1 MSEQDDVSKIQ
12 KRYSLT
18 LLNPSSHYIS
28 LVISIAVAGVMAAF
42 VSVTYL
48 NSGDVIFPVLSVV
61 GVLVGTQFLDIL
73 FSRHKEYSK
82 SLHVSLFGNGLFFVS
97 TLIGFGAMMLFA
109 KDSLDLFYVTIGM
122 FVFASFRI
130 GIFTTILGA
139 SLKKAWGV
147 AFIQP
152 VAMYLVLIPPTMWID
167 SLTNPMALL
176 FGAAFLGLATGWSYF
191 TDRAGRPAVDST
203 HELIQAYVTSA
214 SKNDP
219 TEMEQIIERKAKPS
233 TVSTT
238 QIKFQSNDKQVMFSM
253 VLPDIHPGPFHPVGG
268 SNIPYLI
275 YKNMDSTAMV
285 MHSISNHDLNLPSQE
300 EVNNYLTSISDSEVL
315 RNGVGCT
322 EPVTVQINNARAGG
336 LLFDKT
342 ALLFLSLSPHGM
354 EDLTMDIRTQIEQFA
369 KNRNF
374 EQVMIVDTHNAMGDE
389 ISKEDSEDLLIA
401 AKSTLDTLKTKQ
413 SYPFKF
419 GYQNSNDMNIKK
431 ADIAMGGIA
440 ILCLEI
446 NEKKY
451 FVGWADA
458 NNMENG
464 VREQIVKHF
473 ANIGYELIEI
483 CTSDTHFTADGARNK
498 NGYFQ
503 LGMISKPTQ
512 LANWYLEL
520 AQKAE
525 KQMNECS
532 FEILENQSKV
542 KVMGSDIYA
551 DYLKCM
557 NKSMNITKVFLLA
570 DAGLFAL
577 SIFL

>member
-97 TLIGFGAMMLFA
+97 TLIGFGALMLFA
-109 KDSLDLFYVTIGM
+109 KDNLDLFYVTIGM

>member
-18 LLNPSSHYIS
+18 LLNPSSHYMS
-28 LVISIAVAGVMAAF
+28 LVISIAIAGIMAAF
-42 VSVTYL
+42 TTVTYL
-48 NSGDVIFPVLSVV
+48 ETSDVIFPILYVV
-61 GVLVGTQFLDIL
+61 GALVGTQFLDVL

-82 SLHVSLFGNGLFFVS
+82 SLHVSLFGNALFFVS
-97 TLIGFGAMMLFA
+97 TIIGFGAMMLFA
-109 KDSLDLFYVTIGM
+109 KDGLDLFYVTIGM

-139 SLKKAWGV
+139 SLKKAWAV

-152 VAMYLVLIPPTMWID
+152 MAMYLVLIPNEMWIS
-167 SLTNPMALL
+167 SLTDPIALV
-176 FGAAFLGLATGWSYF
+176 FGAAFLGLATGWSFF
-191 TDRAGRPAVDST
+191 TDRAGRPGVDST

-219 TEMEQIIERKAKPS
+219 TEMENIIERKAKPS
-233 TVSTT
+233 TVLTS
-238 QIKFQSNDKQVMFSM
+238 QIKFQSSDKQVNFSV

-275 YKNMDSTAMV
+275 YKSMDSTAMV
-285 MHSISNHDLNLPSQE
+285 MHSISNHDLNLPSQQ
-300 EVNNYLTSISDSEVL
+300 EVKNYLESITDSQVL

-322 EPVTVQINNARAGG
+322 EPVVVQINKARAAG

-354 EDLTMDIRTQIEQFA
+354 EDLTMYVRTEIEQFA
-369 KNRNF
+369 KNRKF
-374 EQVMIVDTHNAMGDE
+374 EQVLIVDTHNAMGNE

-413 SYPFKF
+413 SFPFKF
-419 GYQNSNDMNIKK
+419 GYANSDDMMISK

-440 ILCLEI
+440 VLCLEL
-446 NEKKY
+446 NNKKY

-473 ANIGYELIEI
+473 SNMDYELIEV

-503 LGMISKPTQ
+503 LGMISKPEQ

-525 KQMNECS
+525 LQIKEGS
-532 FEILENQSKV
+532 FEILENQTDV
-542 KVMGSDIYA
+542 KVMGSDIYS
-551 DYLKCM
+551 DYLKSM
-557 NKSMNITKVFLLA
+557 NKSMKITKVFLLA
-570 DAGLFAL
+570 DAGLFGI

>member
-18 LLNPSSHYIS
+18 LLNPSSHYMS
-28 LVISIAVAGVMAAF
+28 LVISIVIAGIMAAF
-42 VSVTYL
+42 TTVTYL
-48 NSGDVIFPVLSVV
+48 ETSDVIFPILYVV
-61 GVLVGTQFLDIL
+61 GALVGTQFLDVL

-82 SLHVSLFGNGLFFVS
+82 SLHVSLFGNALFFVS
-97 TLIGFGAMMLFA
+97 TIIGFGAMMLFA
-109 KDSLDLFYVTIGM
+109 KDGLDLFYVTIGM

-139 SLKKAWGV
+139 SLKKAWAV

-152 VAMYLVLIPPTMWID
+152 MAMYLVLIPNEMWIS
-167 SLTNPMALL
+167 SLTDPMALV
-176 FGAAFLGLATGWSYF
+176 FGSAFLGLATGWSFF
-191 TDRAGRPAVDST
+191 TDRAGRPGVDST

-219 TEMEQIIERKAKPS
+219 TEMENIIERKAKSS
-233 TVSTT
+233 TVLTS
-238 QIKFQSNDKQVMFSM
+238 QIKFQSSDKQVNFSM

-275 YKNMDSTAMV
+275 YKSMDSTAMV
-285 MHSISNHDLNLPSQE
+285 MHSISNHDLNLPSQQ
-300 EVNNYLTSISDSEVL
+300 EVKNYLESITDSQVL
-315 RNGVGCT
+315 RNGMGCT
-322 EPVTVQINNARAGG
+322 EPVVVQINKARAAG

-354 EDLTMDIRTQIEQFA
+354 EDLTMYVRTEIEQFA

-374 EQVMIVDTHNAMGDE
+374 EQVLIVDTHNAMGNE

-413 SYPFKF
+413 SFPFKF
-419 GYQNSNDMNIKK
+419 GYANSDDMMISK

-440 ILCLEI
+440 VLCLEL
-446 NEKKY
+446 NNKKY

-473 ANIGYELIEI
+473 SNMDYELIEV

-503 LGMISKPTQ
+503 LGMISKPEQ

-525 KQMNECS
+525 QQIKEGS
-532 FEILENQSKV
+532 FEILENQTDV
-542 KVMGSDIYA
+542 KVMGSDIYS
-551 DYLKCM
+551 DYLKSM
-557 NKSMNITKVFLLA
+557 NKSMKITKVFLLA
-570 DAGLFAL
+570 DAGLFGI

>member
-18 LLNPSSHYIS
+18 LLNPSSHYMS
-28 LVISIAVAGVMAAF
+28 LVISIAIAGIMAAF
-42 VSVTYL
+42 TTVTYL
-48 NSGDVIFPVLSVV
+48 ETSDVIFPILYVV
-61 GVLVGTQFLDIL
+61 GALVGTQFLDVL

-82 SLHVSLFGNGLFFVS
+82 SLHVSLFGNALFFVS
-97 TLIGFGAMMLFA
+97 TIIGFGAMMLFA
-109 KDSLDLFYVTIGM
+109 KDGLDLFYVTIGM

-139 SLKKAWGV
+139 SLKKAWAV

-152 VAMYLVLIPPTMWID
+152 MAMYLVLIPNEMWIS
-167 SLTNPMALL
+167 SLTDPIALV
-176 FGAAFLGLATGWSYF
+176 FGAAFLGLATGWSFF
-191 TDRAGRPAVDST
+191 TDRAGRPGVDST

-219 TEMEQIIERKAKPS
+219 TEMENIIERKAKPS
-233 TVSTT
+233 TVLTS
-238 QIKFQSNDKQVMFSM
+238 QIKFQSSDKQVNFSV

-275 YKNMDSTAMV
+275 YKSMDSTAMV
-285 MHSISNHDLNLPSQE
+285 MHSISNHDLNLPSQQ
-300 EVNNYLTSISDSEVL
+300 EVKNYLESITDSQVL

-322 EPVTVQINNARAGG
+322 EPVVVQINKARAAG

-354 EDLTMDIRTQIEQFA
+354 EDLTMYVRTEIEQFA

-374 EQVMIVDTHNAMGDE
+374 EQVLIVDTHNAMGNE

-413 SYPFKF
+413 SFPFKF
-419 GYQNSNDMNIKK
+419 GYANSDDMMISK

-440 ILCLEI
+440 VLCLEL
-446 NEKKY
+446 NDKKY

-464 VREQIVKHF
+464 VREQIVKHYS
-473 ANIGYELIEI
+473 NMDYELIDV

-503 LGMISKPTQ
+503 LGMISKPEQ

-525 KQMNECS
+525 LQIKEGS
-532 FEILENQSKV
+532 FEILENQTDV
-542 KVMGSDIYA
+542 KVMGSDIYS
-551 DYLKCM
+551 DYLKSM
-557 NKSMNITKVFLLA
+557 NKSMKITKVFLLA
-570 DAGLFAL
+570 DAGLFGI

>member
-18 LLNPSSHYIS
+18 LLNPSSHYMS
-28 LVISIAVAGVMAAF
+28 LVISIVIAGIMAAF
-42 VSVTYL
+42 TTVTYL
-48 NSGDVIFPVLSVV
+48 ETSDVIFPILYVV
-61 GVLVGTQFLDIL
+61 GALVGTQFLDVL

-82 SLHVSLFGNGLFFVS
+82 SLHVSLFGNALFFVS
-97 TLIGFGAMMLFA
+97 TIIGFGAMMLFA
-109 KDSLDLFYVTIGM
+109 KDGLDLFYVTIGM

-139 SLKKAWGV
+139 SLKKAWAV

-152 VAMYLVLIPPTMWID
+152 MAMYLVLIPNEMWIS
-167 SLTNPMALL
+167 SLTDPMALV
-176 FGAAFLGLATGWSYF
+176 FGSAFLGLATGWSFF
-191 TDRAGRPAVDST
+191 TDRAGRPGVDST

-219 TEMEQIIERKAKPS
+219 TEMENIIERKAKSS
-233 TVSTT
+233 TVLTS
-238 QIKFQSNDKQVMFSM
+238 QIKFQSSDKQVNFSV

-275 YKNMDSTAMV
+275 YKSMDSTAMV
-285 MHSISNHDLNLPSQE
+285 MHSISNHDLNLPSQQ
-300 EVNNYLTSISDSEVL
+300 EVKNYLESITDSQVL
-315 RNGVGCT
+315 RNGMGCT
-322 EPVTVQINNARAGG
+322 EPVVVQINKARAAG

-354 EDLTMDIRTQIEQFA
+354 EDLTMYVRTEIEQFA

-374 EQVMIVDTHNAMGDE
+374 EQVLIVDTHNAMGNE

-413 SYPFKF
+413 SFPFKF
-419 GYQNSNDMNIKK
+419 GYANSDDMMISK

-440 ILCLEI
+440 VLCLEL
-446 NEKKY
+446 NNKKY

-473 ANIGYELIEI
+473 SNMDYELIEV

-503 LGMISKPTQ
+503 LGMISKPEQ

-525 KQMNECS
+525 QQIKEGS
-532 FEILENQSKV
+532 FEILENQTDV
-542 KVMGSDIYA
+542 KVMGSDIYS
-551 DYLKCM
+551 DYLKSM
-557 NKSMNITKVFLLA
+557 NKSMKITKVFLLA
-570 DAGLFAL
+570 DAGLFGI

>member
-109 KDSLDLFYVTIGM
+109 KDNLDLFYVTIGM

-446 NEKKY
+446 NNKKY

-464 VREQIVKHF
+464 VREKIVKHF

-483 CTSDTHFTADGARNK
+483 CTSDTHYTADGARNK

>member
-18 LLNPSSHYIS
+18 LLNPSSLYMS
-28 LVISIAVAGVMAAF
+28 LVISIAIAGIMAAF
-42 VSVTYL
+42 TTVTYL
-48 NSGDVIFPVLSVV
+48 ETSDVIFPILYVV
-61 GVLVGTQFLDIL
+61 GALVGTQFLDVL

-82 SLHVSLFGNGLFFVS
+82 SLHVSLFGNALFFVS
-97 TLIGFGAMMLFA
+97 TIIGFGAMMLFA
-109 KDSLDLFYVTIGM
+109 KDGLDLFYVTIGM

-139 SLKKAWGV
+139 SLKKAWAV

-152 VAMYLVLIPPTMWID
+152 MAMYLVLIPNEMWIS
-167 SLTNPMALL
+167 SLTDPIALV
-176 FGAAFLGLATGWSYF
+176 FGAAFLGLATGWSFF
-191 TDRAGRPAVDST
+191 TDRAGRPGVDST

-219 TEMEQIIERKAKPS
+219 TEMENIIERKAKSS
-233 TVSTT
+233 TVLTS
-238 QIKFQSNDKQVMFSM
+238 QIKFQSSDKQVNFSV

-275 YKNMDSTAMV
+275 YKSMDSTAMV
-285 MHSISNHDLNLPSQE
+285 MHSISNHDLNLPSQL
-300 EVNNYLTSISDSEVL
+300 EVKNYLESITDSQVL

-322 EPVTVQINNARAGG
+322 EPVVVQINKARAAG

-354 EDLTMDIRTQIEQFA
+354 EDLTMYVRTEIEQFS

-374 EQVMIVDTHNAMGDE
+374 EQVLIVYTHNAMCNE

-413 SYPFKF
+413 SFPFKF
-419 GYQNSNDMNIKK
+419 GYANSDDMMISK

-440 ILCLEI
+440 VLCLEL
-446 NEKKY
+446 NDKKY

-473 ANIGYELIEI
+473 SNMDYELIEV

-503 LGMISKPTQ
+503 LGMISKPEQ

-525 KQMNECS
+525 LQIKEGS
-532 FEILENQSKV
+532 FEILENQTDV
-542 KVMGSDIYA
+542 KVMGSDIYS
-551 DYLKCM
+551 DYLKSM
-557 NKSMNITKVFLLA
+557 NKSMKITKVFLLA
-570 DAGLFAL
+570 DAGLFGI

>member
-18 LLNPSSHYIS
+18 LLNPSSHYMS
-28 LVISIAVAGVMAAF
+28 LVISIVIAGIMAAF
-42 VSVTYL
+42 TTVTYL
-48 NSGDVIFPVLSVV
+48 ETSDVIFPILCVV
-61 GVLVGTQFLDIL
+61 GALVGTQFLDVL
-73 FSRHKEYSK
+73 FARHREYSK
-82 SLHVSLFGNGLFFVS
+82 SLHVSLFGNALFFVS
-97 TLIGFGAMMLFA
+97 TIIGFGAMMLFA

-139 SLKKAWGV
+139 SLKKAWAV

-152 VAMYLVLIPPTMWID
+152 MAMYLVLIPNEMWIS
-167 SLTNPMALL
+167 SLTDPIALV
-176 FGAAFLGLATGWSYF
+176 FGAAFLGLATGWSFF
-191 TDRAGRPAVDST
+191 TDRAGRPGVDST

-219 TEMEQIIERKAKPS
+219 TEMENIIERKAKSS
-233 TVSTT
+233 TVLTS
-238 QIKFQSNDKQVMFSM
+238 QIKFQSSDKQVNFSV

-275 YKNMDSTAMV
+275 YKSMDSTAMV
-285 MHSISNHDLNLPSQE
+285 MHSISNHDLNLPSQQ
-300 EVNNYLTSISDSEVL
+300 EVKNYLESITDSQVL

-322 EPVTVQINNARAGG
+322 EPVVVQINKARAAG

-354 EDLTMDIRTQIEQFA
+354 EDLTMYVRTEIEQFA

-374 EQVMIVDTHNAMGDE
+374 EQVLIVDTHNAMGNE

-413 SYPFKF
+413 SFPFKF
-419 GYQNSNDMNIKK
+419 GYANSDDMMISK

-440 ILCLEI
+440 VLCLEL
-446 NEKKY
+446 NNKKY

-473 ANIGYELIEI
+473 SNMDYELIEV

-503 LGMISKPTQ
+503 LGMISKPEQ

-525 KQMNECS
+525 QQIKEGS
-532 FEILENQSKV
+532 FEILENQTDV
-542 KVMGSDIYA
+542 KVMGSDIYS
-551 DYLKCM
+551 DYLKSM
-557 NKSMNITKVFLLA
+557 NKSMKITKIFLLA
-570 DAGLFAL
+570 DAGLFGI

>member
-1 MSEQDDVSKIQ
+1 MSEQDDGSKIQ

-18 LLNPSSHYIS
+18 LINPSSHYIS
-28 LVISIAVAGVMAAF
+28 LVISVVVAGIMAAF
-42 VSVTYL
+42 VSFTYL
-48 NSGDVIFPVLSVV
+48 NLTDVIFPVLSVV

-73 FSRHKEYSK
+73 FARHKEYSK

-109 KDSLDLFYVTIGM
+109 KDNLDVFYVTIGM

-152 VAMYLVLIPPTMWID
+152 LAMYLVLIPSTMWID
-167 SLTNPMALL
+167 SLTNPLALL

-219 TEMEQIIERKAKPS
+219 TEMEQIIERKSKPS

-238 QIKFQSNDKQVMFSM
+238 QIKFQSNDKQVRFSM

-300 EVNNYLTSISDSEVL
+300 EVNNYLTSISDSQVL

-322 EPVTVQINNARAGG
+322 EPVIVQINNARAGG

-446 NEKKY
+446 NNKKY

-483 CTSDTHFTADGARNK
+483 CTSDTHYTADGARNK

-503 LGMISKPTQ
+503 LGMISEPTQ

-525 KQMNECS
+525 KQMSECS

>member
-48 NSGDVIFPVLSVV
+48 NVIDVIFPVLSVI

-109 KDSLDLFYVTIGM
+109 KDNLDLFYVTIGM

>member
-109 KDSLDLFYVTIGM
+109 KDNLDLFYVTIGM

-167 SLTNPMALL
+167 SLTNPLALL